1 MDSALNQQTKRL
13 VEIAGEYAGSDK
25 CEVVEAHI
33 YPGQRA
39 DSQQNQHRIWR
50 TQAINHHVLRL
61 PESRLLNI
69 SVSSPDM
76 TFTVIYIRYSRV
88 SNTQTDINNPTT
100 IAERDDTAKDS
111 KYASVE
117 TAARMQESIFA
128 LPKAGYFFARE

>member
-1 MDSALNQQTKRL
+1 MT
-13 VEIAGEYAGSDK
+13 
-25 CEVVEAHI
+25 
-33 YPGQRA
+33 
-39 DSQQNQHRIWR
+39 HRTWR

-100 IAERDDTAKDS
+100 IEEGGGTAKDS

-117 TAARMQESIFA
+117 TTART
-128 LPKAGYFFARE
+128 